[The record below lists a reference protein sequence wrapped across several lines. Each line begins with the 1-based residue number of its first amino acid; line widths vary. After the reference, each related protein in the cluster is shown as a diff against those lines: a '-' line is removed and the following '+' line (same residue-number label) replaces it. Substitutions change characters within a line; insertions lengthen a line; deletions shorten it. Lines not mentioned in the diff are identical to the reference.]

1 MRGDSIIVEEHHL
14 RAARKIVEI
23 VLPHIT
29 ESDGKYSINV
39 AGESGSGK
47 SEVATA
53 IANELDKVGIRSVL
67 LQQDDYFIYPPKTND
82 RTRRKDINWV
92 GPQEVHLDV
101 MDKDIRDILD
111 GAEVVEK
118 PLVIYEEDRIK
129 RETISAGDAK
139 VIIAD
144 GTYTTLLKNLTIRTF
159 IDRTFTDTKKHRER
173 RMRDASELDE
183 FIDKV
188 LEIEHRIISSHKPM
202 ADLIISKD
210 YEVNSNTK

>member
-101 MDKDIRDILD
+101 MDKDIREILD

-210 YEVNSNTK
+210 YEVSRNTK